1 MIIEGFLLRKSRN
14 NQRISAPKS
23 PKRKQIKR
31 WRGDRWSGAGTYRD
45 TASPRFLDRNR
56 ESTEDSSF
64 LSAAGAIA
72 GRRRTAVG
80 IEAERE
86 VEIPASENLNDPPP
100 PFLLKSTESAHDK
113 SGGATHVSWAPRTL
127 GHKGKKLR
135 VNTAAGGRLPPP
147 ISTNSFRSTNHPLIA
162 IDVEAADAT
171 SRRALAPVRSMWC
184 SRRPNRLTAEREN
197 LPVKPRCSC
206 IRASVEKLPCFT
218 GREEMSRICAS
229 SFEMAAL
236 TVVFFCI
243 VREPIVY
250 VNVENAEAEVSTQY
264 EKRRQKCWIIE
275 PPPLVFSCAWN
286 QKSPTEEWFTQSV
299 RSFLLKTHKT
309 CCASFAVHFVA
320 TGILSNLR
328 CSLNH
333 APTASAPRQQ
343 WPCLKEHCVAE
354 VGI

>member
-113 SGGATHVSWAPRTL
+113 SGGATHVSWAPRT
-127 GHKGKKLR
+127 
-135 VNTAAGGRLPPP
+135 
-147 ISTNSFRSTNHPLIA
+147 
-162 IDVEAADAT
+162 ADAT

>member
-1 MIIEGFLLRKSRN
+1 
-14 NQRISAPKS
+14 
-23 PKRKQIKR
+23 
-31 WRGDRWSGAGTYRD
+31 
-45 TASPRFLDRNR
+45 
-56 ESTEDSSF
+56 
-64 LSAAGAIA
+64 
-72 GRRRTAVG
+72 
-80 IEAERE
+80 
-86 VEIPASENLNDPPP
+86 
-100 PFLLKSTESAHDK
+100 
-113 SGGATHVSWAPRTL
+113 
-127 GHKGKKLR
+127 
-135 VNTAAGGRLPPP
+135 
-147 ISTNSFRSTNHPLIA
+147 
-162 IDVEAADAT
+162 
-171 SRRALAPVRSMWC
+171 MWC

-206 IRASVEKLPCFT
+206 ASVEKLPCFT

-250 VNVENAEAEVSTQY
+250 VN
-264 EKRRQKCWIIE
+264 
-275 PPPLVFSCAWN
+275 
-286 QKSPTEEWFTQSV
+286 
-299 RSFLLKTHKT
+299 T

-343 WPCLKEHCVAE
+343 WPCLKEHCVVE